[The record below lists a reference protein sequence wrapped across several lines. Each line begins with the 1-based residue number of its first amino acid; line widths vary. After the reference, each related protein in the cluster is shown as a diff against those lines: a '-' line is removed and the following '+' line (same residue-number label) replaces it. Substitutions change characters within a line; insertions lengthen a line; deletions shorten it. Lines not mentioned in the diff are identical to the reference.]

1 MSNVTATK
9 AQNPSQKEAETSVK
23 SKPQRRVL
31 QERTGS
37 DINKAKSGTQKQ
49 SSLIGSKGFLQISKD
64 AKSGKSG
71 GGGGGGGLFV
81 FKDENVDVKATKNS
95 PAKSITHA
103 HVQTVLS
110 GDYGSVVDGDVAFY
124 KELAEKRREALD
136 ESLKENESLV
146 MENDELRLEN
156 AELKSENVSL
166 QESVEKARKITDMLA
181 PILADSDDEAEEE
194 EKKEGTESDEAPTDA
209 KEPNDKDE
217 KDEASEPETVEGAQP
232 KESNQEEH

>member
-9 AQNPSQKEAETSVK
+9 TQEPSQRAAEISLK

-37 DINKAKSGTQKQ
+37 EINKAKSGQQKQ

-64 AKSGKSG
+64 AKSNKSG
-71 GGGGGGGLFV
+71 GGGSLFV
-81 FKDENVDVKATKNS
+81 FKDENADVKVTKNS
-95 PAKSITHA
+95 PAKSIHA

-110 GDYGSVVDGDVAFY
+110 GDYGSVIDADVAFY

-156 AELKSENVSL
+156 AELKSENESL

-181 PILADSDDEAEEE
+181 PILANSDDEDEEE
-194 EKKEGTESDEAPTDA
+194 EKEDTESDEALTEA
-209 KEPNDKDE
+209 KESHDKDE
-217 KDEASEPETVEGAQP
+217 EDEATNSETAKEAQP
-232 KESNQEEH
+232 EESNQDEH

>member
-1 MSNVTATK
+1 MSKVTSTSK
-9 AQNPSQKEAETSVK
+9 TQDPSQGTVEASLK
-23 SKPQRRVL
+23 SKSHRRVL

-37 DINKAKSGTQKQ
+37 EINKSGGQQKQ

-71 GGGGGGGLFV
+71 GNGGLFV
-81 FKDENVDVKATKNS
+81 FKDENVGVKTKKDS
-95 PAKSITHA
+95 PAKLIHT
-103 HVQTVLS
+103 HVQTVVS
-110 GDYGSVVDGDVAFY
+110 GDYGSVTDADVAFY

-156 AELKSENVSL
+156 AELQSENKSL

-181 PILADSDDEAEEE
+181 PILANSDDEDDDEDEKEEV
-194 EKKEGTESDEAPTDA
+194 TESSDAPSDA
-209 KEPNDKDE
+209 KESHDDKDE
-217 KDEASEPETVEGAQP
+217 ES
-232 KESNQEEH
+232 SNQETAEETQSEQEGH